1 MNTTVPDARVDAV
14 RAFNRMYTKVVGV
27 LDEGLL
33 HTPYSLTEARV
44 LFELAHR
51 DTVPVSVLRRAL
63 DLDAGYLSRLLG
75 RFEADR
81 LVRRER
87 SDVDARQQVVRLT
100 APGREAFA
108 LLDARSSEQVR
119 QLLAG
124 ITEDGQRR
132 LVAAMAEIRDQLGE
146 RPGPDTVVLR
156 PPRPGELGWVV
167 SRHGALYAAEYGWD
181 STFEGMTAAVV
192 ADFLAGNDPR
202 CEAAWIAEV
211 RGQPAGSIFC
221 VRKDKDTAKL
231 RLLLVEPSARGHGVG
246 SRLAGECVEFARAA
260 GYRTLELWTVSVLHA
275 ARRIYQQA
283 GFQLASQEQRDMFGH
298 RLTGQTWRL
307 EL

>member
-1 MNTTVPDARVDAV
+1 MNTAVPDTRVDAV
-14 RAFNRMYTKVVGV
+14 REFNRMYTKVVGA

-51 DTVPVSVLRRAL
+51 DAVPVSALRQAL

-75 RFEADR
+75 RFETDR
-81 LVRRER
+81 LVHRER
-87 SDVDARQQVVRLT
+87 SEVDARQQVVRLT

-119 QLLAG
+119 TLLAG
-124 ITEDGQRR
+124 VAEDGQRR
-132 LVAAMAEIRDQLGE
+132 LVAAMAEIRSQLGA
-146 RPGPDTVVLR
+146 RPAPDTVVLR

-167 SRHGALYAAEYGWD
+167 SRHGTLYAAEYGWD
-181 STFEGMTAAVV
+181 STFEGLTAGVI

-211 RGQPAGSIFC
+211 RGEPAGSIFC
-221 VRKDKDTAKL
+221 VRKDKNTAKL
-231 RLLLVEPSARGHGVG
+231 RLLLVEPAARGHGVG
-246 SRLAGECVEFARAA
+246 SRLVGECVSFARGA
-260 GYRTLELWTVSVLHA
+260 GYRAMELWTVSVLHA

-283 GFQLASQEQRDMFGH
+283 GFQLVTEEQRDMFGQH
-298 RLTGQTWRL
+298 LTGQTWRL
-307 EL
+307 GF